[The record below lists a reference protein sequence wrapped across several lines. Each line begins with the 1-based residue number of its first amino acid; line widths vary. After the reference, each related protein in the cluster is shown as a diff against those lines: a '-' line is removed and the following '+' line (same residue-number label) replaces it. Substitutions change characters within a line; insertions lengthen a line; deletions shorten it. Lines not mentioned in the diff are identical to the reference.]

1 MTRGEDFIKKGRC
14 KNKHCSAMSNSAWTD
29 LNSQGN
35 ILKLHDKCPNPKCGC
50 QKIIT
55 CTPHQYM
62 LEGGSIKSKLQKI
75 FKGTQTAWNKFL
87 KPAINAS
94 APFIGMA
101 VSAKTKNPKVGAATT
116 NILKSISGGKLG
128 KILSLT
134 DLDGN
139 GLRLKVM

>member
-14 KNKHCSAMSNSAWTD
+14 KNKHCSAMSNSARND

-35 ILKLHDKCPNPKCGC
+35 ILKLHDRCSNPKCAC

-55 CTPHQYM
+55 FTPHQYM

-87 KPAINAS
+87 KPAINAT

-101 VSAKTKNPKVGAATT
+101 VSAKTKNPKVGQATT
-116 NILKSISGGKLG
+116 NI
-128 KILSLT
+128 
-134 DLDGN
+134 
-139 GLRLKVM
+139 